1 VTAIWIAEGAVMD
14 HLSRTICVAA
24 IAAIALM
31 APLPS
36 TAHDDAT
43 GVVKERMDAVKA
55 MAKSVKAV
63 NERIKANRGMADIKA
78 DAVALQKLAADMGA
92 LFPPGS
98 LQHPSEARATIWD
111 NWKDFEQK
119 ARTVETESGNLAAS
133 VEAGQWRAIAAQFR
147 LVTQACRACHEN
159 YRAKRAAHQHM

>member
-1 VTAIWIAEGAVMD
+1 MD

-24 IAAIALM
+24 IAMM

-43 GVVKERMDAVKA
+43 GVVKERMDAMKA

-78 DAVALQKLAADMGA
+78 DALALQKLAANMGA

-98 LQHPSEARATIWD
+98 LQHPSEARTAIWD

-119 ARTVETESGNLAAS
+119 ARTVETESAKLAAS
-133 VEAGQWRAIAAQFR
+133 VEGGQWRAVATQFR
-147 LVTQACRACHEN
+147 VLQQACSTCHES
-159 YRAKRAAHQHM
+159 YRAKRAAHHHM